1 MSRHY
6 NKNKHQVQIPE
17 NQVATIVLEPHRVIA
32 VSELEALKFDKAEAE
47 RKQTEAE
54 RKLSELETKNA
65 ILQGNADEL
74 RQMKS
79 ENDEYK
85 KKIEEQNL
93 EIIELRKENQLL
105 KNKIKELENIINNH
119 ESTIVC
125 LNEKVSKQDDAIK
138 GLFLRIQKQE
148 DDKIYD
154 NFVIAC
160 QDLSNRYNLESTLVA
175 PKYDANI
182 KPMLEEL
189 RKNRN
194 SSAHY
199 FIDKS
204 KEPGERD
211 TKEEHFAKL
220 EIMND
225 FIKSST
231 IPQRLDVDYGN
242 GLIGCIKTHLD
253 KVIAS
258 KPSNLGT
265 VTELQKK
272 RYMKKFGY

>member
-1 MSRHY
+1 MSRHHHHK
-6 NKNKHQVQIPE
+6 NKNQLQIPD
-17 NQVATIVLEPHRVIA
+17 NQVATILLEPARVIA
-32 VSELEALKFDKAEAE
+32 LSELEALKFDKA
-47 RKQTEAE
+47 EAE

-93 EIIELRKENQLL
+93 EIIELRKENQIL
-105 KNKIKELENIINNH
+105 KNKIKDL
-119 ESTIVC
+119 ESTIAC
-125 LNEKVSKQDDAIK
+125 LNEKVLKQDDTINK
-138 GLFLRIQKQE
+138 LFLKIQNQE

-160 QDLSNRYNLESTLVA
+160 QDLSNRYNLESTLVS

-199 FIDKS
+199 FVDKS

-225 FIKSST
+225 FIKSSA

-242 GLIGCIKTHLD
+242 GLIGCIKTYLD